1 MLKQIIGRSCADA
14 LLEHDQP
21 DVYGV
26 KEKRALL
33 CAAAPS
39 SVPRCRNVFQE
50 TVQTRRL
57 AGCPFS
63 TTNRPS
69 ALDFKRAS
77 TYTVLL
83 STDCDG
89 WLCSSPKRLTLRS
102 TDREDEKSRVASL
115 S

>member
-1 MLKQIIGRSCADA
+1 MLKQVIGRSCADA

-57 AGCPFS
+57 S